1 MHKQQ
6 ERLHRLLDK
15 QQKQPRP
22 YIRKNVL
29 ADEPSVISSHEPGR
43 NDKFISQKDCDIIAD
58 DQH

>member
-1 MHKQQ
+1 M
-6 ERLHRLLDK
+6 
-15 QQKQPRP
+15 
-22 YIRKNVL
+22 L